1 MGKLAFD
8 LDGTLLNYG
17 AKPGEIPKANWE
29 LLKPLTVG
37 HSISVI
43 TNQGGI
49 PFSLVNPKFPT
60 AGYFVD
66 RVFYL
71 VGALKCFGIE
81 LENLFVCVYH
91 PKASADMLKYA
102 VDALEFMHTSYGI
115 PTKVF
120 YEDQY
125 RKPNAGML
133 EWEKLSAYYGDSDED
148 QQAAEAAGIDF
159 VRVERFV

>member
-1 MGKLAFD
+1 MSKLGFD
-8 LDGTLLNYG
+8 LDGVLLNYG
-17 AKPGEIPKANWE
+17 AKPGEMPKANWKAIASLQGVE
-29 LLKPLTVG
+29 QIT
-37 HSISVI
+37 VI

-66 RVFYL
+66 RIVYL

-81 LENLFVCVYH
+81 LESLFVCVYH

-102 VDALEFMHTSYGI
+102 VDALEFMHSSYGI
-115 PTKVF
+115 PTKIF

-133 EWEKLSAYYGDSDED
+133 EWADLVVYYGDSDED
-148 QQAAEAAGIDF
+148 QQAAETAGIDF
-159 VRVERFV
+159 VRVERFI